1 MAGYKRDFSSQCH
14 PEAMVPLSQISTA
27 SVQVT
32 GNNQGLLKSLL
43 QNETPDLL
51 QVIKIISQLNLVS
64 VACQILCT
72 PTILL
77 FLPFDNH
84 MFGETNQTCKIWHTS
99 FAFHFQW
106 AHQVFGKINLLN
118 CLTV

>member
-1 MAGYKRDFSSQCH
+1 
-14 PEAMVPLSQISTA
+14 MVPLSQISTT
-27 SVQVT
+27 SVRVT

-43 QNETPDLL
+43 QYEMPDLL
-51 QVIKIISQLNLVS
+51 HLVS
-64 VACQILCT
+64 VNCQILCT
-72 PTILL
+72 PIILL
-77 FLPFDNH
+77 FLPFDH
-84 MFGETNQTCKIWHTS
+84 PMVGQTNQTCKVWYTS